1 MKMRILLWTMLALAS
16 SALLANA
23 QTATKPADETLNPII
38 EELGIPMADPALIT
52 QVLGLQSKPR
62 GACDRARF
70 APSVTGVALETNCG
84 IDLALHYS
92 RAKDSTVQ
100 IFVRTRGTVLFG
112 TAFKICHDVSKQCFY
127 ASSLHVA
134 EIEDYAGVVASDN
147 QTVQYTKVLGRN
159 RAKDVVLLA
168 VPSGDTRPALK
179 IGARPK
185 LNDPIFLVGHPYGF
199 PGDVITAGQ
208 VAFEK
213 AKASAKLPQD
223 GSILTID
230 DLFVIDANVLEG
242 NSGGPA
248 FNAAGEV
255 VGIDCMAFDAQPNLP
270 NGGAVIVPIEEA
282 VNLMNAL
289 VASQVVPTK

>member
-1 MKMRILLWTMLALAS
+1 MKMRILFSAMLTLALAPE
-16 SALLANA
+16 LAIA
-23 QTATKPADETLNPII
+23 QVATKPADETLNPII
-38 EELGIPMADPALIT
+38 EELGVPIGNPALIT
-52 QVLGLQSKPR
+52 QVLGLQAKPR

-84 IDLALHYS
+84 IDLALHYLQ
-92 RAKDSTVQ
+92 AKESTAQ

-112 TAFKICHDVSKQCFY
+112 TAFKICHDVSKKCFY

-134 EIEDYAGVVASDN
+134 EVEDYVGVVASDN

-159 RAKDVVLLA
+159 KAKDVVLLA
-168 VPSGDTRPALK
+168 VPDGDTRPAFK

-185 LNDPIFLVGHPYGF
+185 LNEPVFLVGHPYGF
-199 PGDVITAGQ
+199 PGDVITTGQ

-213 AKASAKLPQD
+213 AKASATLPQD
-223 GSILTID
+223 GSLLTID
-230 DLFVIDANVLEG
+230 DLFVIDAYVLEG

-248 FNAAGEV
+248 INAAGEV
-255 VGIDCMAFDAQPNLP
+255 VGIDCMAFNAQPTLP

-282 VNLMNAL
+282 VSLMNDV
-289 VASQVVPTK
+289 VASLAVPAK